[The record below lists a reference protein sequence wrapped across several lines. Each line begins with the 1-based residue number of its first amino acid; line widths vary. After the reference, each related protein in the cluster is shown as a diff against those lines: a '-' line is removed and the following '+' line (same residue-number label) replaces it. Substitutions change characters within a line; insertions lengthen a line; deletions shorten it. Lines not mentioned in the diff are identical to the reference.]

1 MKRRLAQFLRR
12 TANSIDPPPPNPMF
26 SPWMLGA
33 TFAEID
39 AKKFERARKNPT
51 VKRFARAADERLR
64 KLKDSG
70 KVPTAVLRFDHTASR

>member
-33 TFAEID
+33 T
-39 AKKFERARKNPT
+39 
-51 VKRFARAADERLR
+51 
-64 KLKDSG
+64 G